1 MAEEQT
7 HDARPMGGR
16 DPHET
21 HRVASSLELLFDLT
35 FVVAYGVA
43 GDQLASAIHHHH
55 TGAGLLGFAFAVFAI
70 TWAWIFFTWFA
81 SAYDTDDAPFRLLT
95 MVQMV
100 GVLILSLGLPRMF
113 ESVEA
118 GGHIDNRVMV
128 IGYIVMRVPMVFQWL
143 RAARQDPGRA
153 SLARTMVA
161 TILVAQAG
169 WCVLAVADT
178 SVGVFIAGALVLVL
192 VELAGPV
199 LAERRHGG
207 TPWHA
212 HHIAERYGLLV
223 IVTLGEGILGT
234 AIALR
239 ELVEDGWT
247 ADIAVLGLAGVA
259 LVFGVWWAY
268 FAIPFG
274 AFTHAHRER
283 SFGWGYGHLP
293 VFGGLVAI
301 GAGLHVAAYELT
313 NGEPGNE
320 SIVTTATVV
329 WSLAIPT
336 AVVLLGT
343 LLLYAQLTR
352 TFDRLHVV
360 LAAGSVAVLAIGVGM
375 GLAGAPMIWCVAV
388 LALAPWVMVIG
399 YETIGRSHQE
409 QLLARL

>member
-1 MAEEQT
+1 
-7 HDARPMGGR
+7 MGGR
-16 DPHET
+16 DPHEA
-21 HRVASSLELLFDLT
+21 HRVASPLELLFDLT

-43 GDQLASAIHHHH
+43 GDQLASAVHHHR

-100 GVLILSLGLPRMF
+100 GVLVLSLGLPQMF
-113 ESVEA
+113 ESIDS

-128 IGYIVMRVPMVFQWL
+128 IGYVIMRIPMVFQWL
-143 RAARQDPGRA
+143 RAGRQDPARRA
-153 SLARTMVA
+153 LARTMVA
-161 TILVAQAG
+161 SILLAQVG

-178 SVGVFIAGALVLVL
+178 SVSVFVVAALVLAL
-192 VELAGPV
+192 VELVGPV
-199 LAERRHGG
+199 MAERRHGG

-212 HHIAERYGLLV
+212 HHIAERYSLLV

-239 ELVEDGWT
+239 ELVKDGWT

-293 VFGGLVAI
+293 IFGGLVAI
-301 GAGLHVAAYELT
+301 GAGLHVAAYELA

-320 SIVTTATVV
+320 HVVTTAAVV
-329 WSLAIPT
+329 WSLAIPS

-352 TFDRLHVV
+352 TFDRFHLLIAAATVV
-360 LAAGSVAVLAIGVGM
+360 VLAIGVVM

-388 LALAPWVMVIG
+388 IALAPWVMVVG
-399 YETIGRSHQE
+399 YETVGHRHQE
-409 QLLARL
+409 QLLADL

>member
-1 MAEEQT
+1 
-7 HDARPMGGR
+7 MGGR
-16 DPHET
+16 DPHEA
-21 HRVASSLELLFDLT
+21 HRVASPLELLFDLT

-43 GDQLASAIHHHH
+43 GDQLASAVHHHR

-100 GVLILSLGLPRMF
+100 GVLVLSLGLPQMF
-113 ESVEA
+113 ESIDA

-128 IGYIVMRVPMVFQWL
+128 IGYVIMRIPMVFQWL
-143 RAARQDPGRA
+143 RAGRQDPARRA
-153 SLARTMVA
+153 LARTMVA
-161 TILVAQAG
+161 SILLAQVG

-178 SVGVFIAGALVLVL
+178 SVSVFVVAALVLAL
-192 VELAGPV
+192 VELVGPV
-199 LAERRHGG
+199 MAERRHGG

-212 HHIAERYGLLV
+212 HHIAERYSLLV

-239 ELVEDGWT
+239 ELVKDGWT

-293 VFGGLVAI
+293 IFGGLVAI
-301 GAGLHVAAYELT
+301 GAGLHVAAYELA

-320 SIVTTATVV
+320 HVVTTAAVV
-329 WSLAIPT
+329 WSLAIPS

-352 TFDRLHVV
+352 TFDRFHLLIAAATVV
-360 LAAGSVAVLAIGVGM
+360 VLAIGVVM

-388 LALAPWVMVIG
+388 IALAPWVMVVG
-399 YETIGRSHQE
+399 YETVGHRHQE
-409 QLLARL
+409 QLLADL